1 MMLLS
6 CEDHGPL
13 LVLTVMKARL
23 DAQTAPEFKDQ
34 AREFLGT
41 GTQDCVLDLGRVS
54 FMDSS
59 GIGALVAL
67 LKFVGPKRKFELC
80 ALNPAVAKT
89 MRLTRLDTIF
99 ITRDTLRTA
108 LHARG
113 LAATGT

>member
-1 MMLLS
+1 MLLS
-6 CEDHGPL
+6 CEDRGAL
-13 LVLTVMKARL
+13 MVMTVMKARI

-41 GTQDCVLDLGRVS
+41 GTQDCALDLSRVS

-67 LKFVGPKRKFELC
+67 LKFMGRERRLELC
-80 ALNPAVAKT
+80 GMTPAVAKT
-89 MRLTRLDTIF
+89 MRLTRLDTVF
-99 ITRDTLRTA
+99 VTQDSLRSA
-108 LHARG
+108 LDARG

>member
-1 MMLLS
+1 MLLS

-13 LVLTVMKARL
+13 MVLTVMKARV

-34 AREFLGT
+34 ARDFLGS
-41 GTQDCVLDLGRVS
+41 GTQDCALDLSRVS

-67 LKFVGPKRKFELC
+67 LKFMGRERKLELC
-80 ALNPAVAKT
+80 GLTPAVAKT
-89 MRLTRLDTIF
+89 MRLTRLDTVF
-99 ITRDTLRTA
+99 ITRDTLRSA